1 MGLGNQDLGS
11 LEKQIKYSFK
21 NMGIFKNAL
30 CHSSFANES
39 FDPETVDNERLEFLG
54 DSVVNLVVGDML
66 MKKFPKMDEG
76 NLSRI
81 RANLVNEI
89 MLSKLAKSISLGS
102 YLMLGKGE
110 EGSNGRQKNS
120 ILANAFEA
128 LIAAIYRDGGF
139 AAAYEMVRNM
149 FHPIIDKTGDPE
161 EYLDPK
167 SRLQELA
174 QMKFKEPPVYRVV
187 SESGPDHDKIFE
199 VEMSISNI
207 RSTGKGR
214 SKKTAEQDAAKQGL
228 IILNGKK

>member
-11 LEKQIKYSFK
+11 LEKKIKYKFINRSF
-21 NMGIFKNAL
+21 FKKAL

-81 RANLVNEI
+81 RANLVNEN
-89 MLSKLAKSISLGS
+89 MLSKMALEIDLGS

-110 EGSNGRQKNS
+110 ESSRGREKKS

-128 LIAAIYRDGGF
+128 LVASIYRDGGF
-139 AAAYEMVRNM
+139 ENAYEMVRNM

-161 EYLDPK
+161 DYLDPK

-174 QMKFKEPPVYRVV
+174 QMKFKEPPVYRVI
-187 SESGPDHDKIFE
+187 SEYGPDHDKIFE
-199 VEMSISNI
+199 IEMSIANV

-228 IILNGKK
+228 KILYEKG

>member
-11 LEKQIKYSFK
+11 LEDKIGYKFK
-21 NMGIFKNAL
+21 DRDYCRNAL

-39 FDPETVDNERLEFLG
+39 FDPYIMDNERLEFLG

-81 RANLVNEI
+81 RANLVNES
-89 MLSKLAKSISLGS
+89 MLSTVAKQISLGE

-110 EGSNGRQKNS
+110 ESSKGREKNS

-128 LIAAIYRDGGF
+128 LVAAIYRDGGF
-139 AAAYEMVRNM
+139 TCAYEMVKSM
-149 FHPIIDKTGDPE
+149 FYSFIDTAGSPD

-174 QMKFKEPPVYRVV
+174 QMKFKEPPVYRVI
-187 SESGPDHDKIFE
+187 SENGPDHDKIFE
-199 VEMSISNI
+199 VEMAIADI
-207 RSTGKGR
+207 RSRGKGR
-214 SKKTAEQDAAKQGL
+214 SKKIAEQDAAKQGL
-228 IILNGKK
+228 KILDD